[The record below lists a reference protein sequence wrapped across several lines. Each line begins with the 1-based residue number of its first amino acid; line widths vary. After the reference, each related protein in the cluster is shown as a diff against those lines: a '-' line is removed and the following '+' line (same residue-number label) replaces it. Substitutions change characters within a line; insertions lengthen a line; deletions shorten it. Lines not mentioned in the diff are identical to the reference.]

1 MNMATFT
8 WIIEWMQCK
17 PTEGNYTDVVISA
30 GWRLNG
36 TQDTYT
42 ATIYGTC
49 SFPAP
54 SDPFTPYPDLTQQ
67 QVLDWCFANG
77 VNQEAS
83 ETQVQQLIDNQ
94 INPPVV
100 QLPLPWSA

>member
-1 MNMATFT
+1 MATFN

-17 PTEGNYTDVVISA
+17 PREGNYTDVVITA

-36 TQDTYT
+36 TQDTT
-42 ATIYGTC
+42 AATIYGTC
-49 SFPAP
+49 SFTAP
-54 SDPFTPYPDLTQQ
+54 SGAFTPYPDLTQQ
-67 QVLDWCFANG
+67 QVLNWCYANG

-83 ETQVQQLIDNQ
+83 ENQVQQLIDNQ

-100 QLPLPWSA
+100 QLPLPWST